1 MTSRLAR
8 SVFGDGGLLSRSHP
22 GFEPRPG
29 QILMSEAVAAA
40 IASSRHLLMEAPTG
54 TGKTFAYLVPAIESG
69 RKVVVSTGT
78 KNLQEQLF
86 FKDLPQLER
95 ALDRPIPA
103 AYMKG
108 RDNYLCVKRFRE
120 FEAEPLFDEVSEVP
134 LHGSLSR
141 WSRTTGSGDRGE
153 LGELPDSLR
162 LWERINARADTCGGQ
177 RCPDFESCFLTKMR
191 RRAAEAQ
198 VVVVNHHLL
207 LADLVLK
214 EHAFGQVIPDYS
226 VLIVDEAHAL
236 EEAATAHLGRSIT
249 SRQVSELA
257 DDIERAVDDPA
268 VRRSAGTI
276 RAAGRAFFGLMPAE
290 GRFVLET
297 YRRDAGWTAAGG
309 ALRDALSAAEATI
322 RGTGAIDPESPGA
335 ALPARLLDQAAVME
349 LILNPERSAHMVTW
363 GEARGRSI
371 ALQASP
377 IDVSEPLRE
386 MLFGKVPS
394 VILTSATLAID
405 GSFDFV
411 ERRLGVDGA
420 TSLILETP
428 FDLATQ
434 AVLYIPKDFPEPR
447 HDSFLPRLVE
457 QLRELLGVTSG
468 RAFIL
473 FTSFANLR
481 RVRDALAGTIP
492 WPMMAQ
498 GDASRHA
505 LLERFRTTSNAV
517 LLATSSFWHGVDVQG
532 DALSLVVIDKLPFDV
547 PSDPI
552 VAARI
557 EAIRKSGG
565 VPFSEYQVPAA
576 VIDLKQ
582 GLGRLIRS
590 RRDRGVLAVMD
601 ARLMTRPYGR
611 VFINSL
617 PPYPVVH
624 DLQDVRS
631 FFASAN

>member
-8 SVFGDGGLLSRSHP
+8 SVFGEGGLLSRAHP
-22 GFEPRPG
+22 GFELRPG
-29 QILMSEAVAAA
+29 QIRMSEAVADA

-86 FKDLPQLER
+86 FKDIPQLEK
-95 ALDRPIPA
+95 ALDRRIPA

-134 LHGSLSR
+134 LHRSLSR
-141 WSRTTGSGDRGE
+141 WSLTTESGDRAE
-153 LGELPDSLR
+153 LGELPDRLR
-162 LWERINARADTCGGQ
+162 LWDRINARADTCGGQ

-226 VLIVDEAHAL
+226 VLIIDEAHAL
-236 EEAATAHLGRSIT
+236 EDVATAHLGRSIT

-257 DDIERAVDDPA
+257 DDVERAAADARIRVRAEA
-268 VRRSAGTI
+268 V
-276 RAAGRAFFGLMPAE
+276 RAAGKAFFPLMPSE
-290 GRFVLET
+290 GRFPLEPYT
-297 YRRDAGWTAAGG
+297 RDAAWREAGSALREALTLLESTLRDRDAG
-309 ALRDALSAAEATI
+309 
-322 RGTGAIDPESPGA
+322 DPEGPGA
-335 ALPARLLDQAAVME
+335 TLPARALDQAAVLE
-349 LILNPERSAHMVTW
+349 LLLSTERAARLVTW

-377 IDVSEPLRE
+377 IDVSGPLRE
-386 MLFGKVPS
+386 MLFGRIPAV
-394 VILTSATLAID
+394 VLTSATLAID

-411 ERRLGVDGA
+411 KRRLGVEDA
-420 TSLILETP
+420 QDLILESP
-428 FDLATQ
+428 FDPASQ
-434 AVLYIPKDFPEPR
+434 AVLYIPRNFPEPR
-447 HDSFLPRLVE
+447 HEAFLPRLTE
-457 QLRELLGVTSG
+457 TLRALMEVTSG

-481 RVRDALAGTIP
+481 RVREALEGTIP
-492 WPMMAQ
+492 WPLMAQ

-505 LLERFRTTSNAV
+505 LLERFRSTSNAV

-557 EAIRKSGG
+557 DAIRKDGG
-565 VPFSEYQVPAA
+565 VPFNDYQIPAA

-601 ARLMTRPYGR
+601 ARLVTRPYGR

-617 PPYPVVH
+617 PPYPVLH
-624 DLQDVRS
+624 DLEDVRS
-631 FFASAN
+631 FFAAPD